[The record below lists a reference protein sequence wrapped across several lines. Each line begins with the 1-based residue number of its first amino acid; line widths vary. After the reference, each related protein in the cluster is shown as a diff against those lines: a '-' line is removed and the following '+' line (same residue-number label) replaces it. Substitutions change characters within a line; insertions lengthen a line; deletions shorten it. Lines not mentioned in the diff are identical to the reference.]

1 MPIYNMKKI
10 KSAYAIPCLLTED
23 GQFDPEDVFFV
34 TFSTRDEDEAL
45 RLASCICG
53 VKAADSLVIIN
64 EKGNVMPY

>member
-1 MPIYNMKKI
+1 MKKI
-10 KSAYAIPCLLTED
+10 KSAYAIPCLLTEY

-34 TFSTRDEDEAL
+34 TFQTRDEDEAL